1 MLRGVA
7 LNFLHG
13 FQVWGVNIENGW
25 KWQHKMFIL
34 VAFDVGFKKNFIN
47 LLTLKDVMDEI
58 AGRSATVDMG
68 CGL

>member
-1 MLRGVA
+1 
-7 LNFLHG
+7 
-13 FQVWGVNIENGW
+13 
-25 KWQHKMFIL
+25 MFIL